1 MKLINKSGLRF
12 AFFMHNCHCEER
24 NNEAISKKLASP
36 RNDK

>member
-1 MKLINKSGLRF
+1 MKHNQQERTLF